1 MNTVFTIIT
10 AAALV
15 AVIIMLISMAIA
27 DHIYFTKEEKRRKEE
42 QRMDKH
48 YNSCLPK
55 SVSLNDDDG
64 AEGFISCR
72 YIFGRWYIRYY
83 YEDSCG
89 NSYAITKSFDK
100 DCNQIEGYGRRFSKY
115 KFENEMHHEI
125 FSCMEDALKEA
136 IITSV
141 IRYK

>member
-15 AVIIMLISMAIA
+15 AVIVMLISMAIV
-27 DHIYFTKEEKRRKEE
+27 DHISYTKEEKRRKEE
-42 QRMDKH
+42 QRMEKH

-55 SVSLNDDDG
+55 SISLNDDDG

-89 NSYAITKSFDK
+89 VSYAITKSFDK

-115 KFENEMHHEI
+115 KFENVMHDEM
-125 FSCMEDALKEA
+125 FSCIEDTLKEA

-141 IRYK
+141 ASYK